1 MRFSGRQTSL
11 LSWSGKVGK
20 TKIQQHRH
28 QQNWQYAESAQLPV
42 RFVRRDEK
50 TGKEPGVWRVHQP
63 YNGNLK
69 VSSLLRKG
77 SPCAT
82 IIKCIGASSH
92 SEKGASEWV
101 KVYEAKNAVR
111 VSAKERTVYIT
122 HGSAGHAR
130 SCLYQ
135 LAYRGTS
142 EEQFLWYPLI

>member
-28 QQNWQYAESAQLPV
+28 QQDRQYAENAQLPL
-42 RFVRRDEK
+42 RHVRRDK
-50 TGKEPGVWRVHQP
+50 KAGQAPGVWRVHQP

-111 VSAKERTVYIT
+111 VSAKERPVYIT

-135 LAYRGTS
+135 LAYRGTGK
-142 EEQFLWYPLI
+142 EQFLWYPPL

>member
-1 MRFSGRQTSL
+1 M
-11 LSWSGKVGK
+11 
-20 TKIQQHRH
+20 
-28 QQNWQYAESAQLPV
+28 
-42 RFVRRDEK
+42 
-50 TGKEPGVWRVHQP
+50 HQP

-82 IIKCIGASSH
+82 IIKYIGASSH

-122 HGSAGHAR
+122 HGSYGHA
-130 SCLYQ
+130 
-135 LAYRGTS
+135 
-142 EEQFLWYPLI
+142 